1 MTELPTPPTIL
12 APFDSIVVAL
22 VHPSEDL
29 LASLLPEEMALIAE
43 STSKTRRATFA
54 AGREAAHKAL
64 FQLETHYTP
73 APILRTETGAPIF
86 PAHVRGSI
94 SHSDRL
100 GCAAVSNNPKIL
112 GVGIDTEALN
122 RKLSPRVIE
131 RISSEAER
139 STYATIDTE
148 ESNVWL
154 RIFCAKEALF
164 KACYQ
169 YIQRDFSF
177 TDVDVI
183 FNSANSAHAHAGP
196 ALRQRLLE
204 TCPKGTQLALDLREE
219 RGAIII
225 VAALYRI

>member
-1 MTELPTPPTIL
+1 MTELL
-12 APFDSIVVAL
+12 ASPLVAPPFDSIVVAL
-22 VHPSEDL
+22 VHPSADL
-29 LASLLPEEMALIAE
+29 IDTLLPEELALIAE
-43 STSKTRRATFA
+43 STSKTRRTTFA

-64 FQLETHYTP
+64 CQLETNYTP
-73 APILRTETGAPIF
+73 TAILRTETGAPIF
-86 PAHVRGSI
+86 PAHIRGSI

-100 GCAAVSNNPKIL
+100 GCAAVSKNPKIL
-112 GVGIDTEALN
+112 GVGIDTEVLN

-131 RISSEAER
+131 RISTETELAA
-139 STYATIDTE
+139 YAAIDTE

-177 TDVDVI
+177 VDVDVI
-183 FNSANSAHAHAGP
+183 FNNANSAHVHAGP
-196 ALRQRLLE
+196 AMRQRLE
-204 TCPKGTQLALDLREE
+204 ERCPKGTQLALDLREE

-225 VAALYRI
+225 VAALYRL